1 MHTAVERLLNDLQAA
16 GAHLDTPPKESYL
29 RAHTAT
35 TGAYADTKLRWVD
48 IPVPTDEAEGL
59 LAHGFVALRRKKNAT
74 TWYLRY
80 SADVLDRDPGAYA
93 EALNLALHQMNL
105 HPGDGGLQD

>member
-35 TGAYADTKLRWVD
+35 TGAYADTSHRWVD
-48 IPVPTDEAEGL
+48 IPVPPDEAEEI
-59 LAHGFVALRRKKNAT
+59 LAHGFATLRRKKNP

-80 SADVLDRDPGAYA
+80 PADVLDRDPGVYA
-93 EALNLALHQMNL
+93 EALNLALHQMNI
-105 HPGDGGLQD
+105 HPGDDGPQD